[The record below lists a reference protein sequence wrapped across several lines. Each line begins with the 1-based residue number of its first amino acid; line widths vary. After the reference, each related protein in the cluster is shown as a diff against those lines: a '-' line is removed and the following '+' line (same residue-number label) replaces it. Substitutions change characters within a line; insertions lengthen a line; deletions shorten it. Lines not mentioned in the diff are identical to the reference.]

1 MMKQISCPNCKGNL
15 FVFGIIDNNAYLFHD
30 GEKFSTQNSEN
41 NVHMIQ
47 LQCRNCQHSFNL
59 EDPADINALINQK
72 KTCSEC
78 GREFN
83 ESDLD
88 ENGICDI
95 CRLKK
100 IDPSF
105 ADIENQGDFTMVRLI
120 AKLSLDNHR
129 LSDQNIKLQE
139 ELKKAEEVKEK
150 ISNAEAKQEEKPKKR
165 GRSKKKESVE
175 EVQNENTI
183 DIDAEETVDSDI
195 EITEDTA
202 PEIPDNISEMSKEI
216 SETAEEF
223 ELEREYNE
231 S

>member
-1 MMKQISCPNCKGNL
+1 MMKQINCPKCKGSL
-15 FVFGIIDNNAYLFHD
+15 FTFGIIDSSSYLFYD
-30 GEKFSTQNSEN
+30 GNEFSTQQAEGNS
-41 NVHMIQ
+41 HMVQ
-47 LQCRNCQHSFNL
+47 LRCCNCNESYNMA
-59 EDPADINALINQK
+59 DPTHKNILINQK
-72 KTCSEC
+72 KPCSEC

-105 ADIENQGDFTMVRLI
+105 ADIENQGDFTMVRMI

-129 LSDQNIKLQE
+129 LSDQNLKLQE

-150 ISNAEAKQEEKPKKR
+150 ISNVETEQEEKPKKR
-165 GRSKKKESVE
+165 GRSKKKEIVE
-175 EVQNENTI
+175 DVQDDNTI

-195 EITEDTA
+195 EISEDSA
-202 PEIPDNISEMSKEI
+202 PEIPNDISEMSKEI
-216 SETAEEF
+216 SE
-223 ELEREYNE
+223 